1 MSDDFK
7 REEKVQKHKE
17 PSRVGST
24 LIKYGFITIIVLI
37 ILYFLAN
44 FLLPMFDGNGEENTG
59 NNDDNAI
66 EINIDDGGNNEGG
79 NDEGGNNES

>member
-7 REEKVQKHKE
+7 REERVEKRQE

-24 LIKYGFITIIVLI
+24 FIKYAFITIIVLI

-44 FLLPMFDGNGEENTG
+44 FLLPMFGGNGEEDTG
-59 NNDDNAI
+59 NNSDNAI
-66 EINIDDGGNNEGG
+66 EIEIDGGGNGDGGNNE
-79 NDEGGNNES
+79 S